1 MIEITFLELSIC
13 DDRKAIEPFLILF
26 DKNKNIIQKLITESN
41 LFYFLFQIG
50 QVQSERSSVR
60 LIVNNLKE

>member
-1 MIEITFLELSIC
+1 MIEKRLS
-13 DDRKAIEPFLILF
+13 RFWSYLT
-26 DKNKNIIQKLITESN
+26 KNKNIIQKLITESN

-60 LIVNNLKE
+60 LIVDNLKE